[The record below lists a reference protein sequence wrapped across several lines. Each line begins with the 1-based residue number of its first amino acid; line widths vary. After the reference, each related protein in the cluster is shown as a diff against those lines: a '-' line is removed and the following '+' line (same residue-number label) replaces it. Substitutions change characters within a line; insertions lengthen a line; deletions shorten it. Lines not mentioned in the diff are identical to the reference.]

1 MHELKKIEECLSGLD
16 IPDIKLAGYQA
27 RLRSSLLASRQFNLN
42 NKFNFI
48 SMIKQAKFYIPAALV
63 LVMAVAFIFGLIPGM
78 NKADIAQAKEM
89 ISESKFA
96 ISKLSAEARA
106 QLEEIIKADLSKTLE
121 DAYNANDL
129 EYVGEED
136 LTMSNQGDDLKV
148 HFLDQETGVASQNGE
163 IKTVT
168 SVAVTGSEENGESE
182 NDNTKIVFGKFIA
195 DYNDRMMTKIK
206 VLKYTDKDGNKIV
219 LGLSPDNLP
228 VMQIKVSEDSNK

>member
-1 MHELKKIEECLSGLD
+1 MYKLEKINECLNGLD
-16 IPDIKLAGYQA
+16 IPDIKLANQQT
-27 RLRSSLLASRQFNLN
+27 RLKSSLLASKYFNLN

-48 SMIKQAKFYIPAALV
+48 FMIKQTKFYIPAALI
-63 LVMAVAFIFGLIPGM
+63 LIMAAAFIFGLVPGV
-78 NKADIAQAKEM
+78 NKVDIAQAKEM

-96 ISKLSAEARA
+96 ISKLSTEARA

-129 EYVGEED
+129 EYVGEDD
-136 LTMSNQGDDLKV
+136 LTMRDPSENLQV
-148 HFLDQETGVASQNGE
+148 EFLDQETGVASQNGE

-168 SVAVTGSEENGESE
+168 SVSVTGDDDGEIENS
-182 NDNTKIVFGKFIA
+182 NTKIVFGKFIA

-219 LGLSPDNLP
+219 LGLNSENLP
-228 VMQIKVSEDSNK
+228 VMQVKVSEKPEK